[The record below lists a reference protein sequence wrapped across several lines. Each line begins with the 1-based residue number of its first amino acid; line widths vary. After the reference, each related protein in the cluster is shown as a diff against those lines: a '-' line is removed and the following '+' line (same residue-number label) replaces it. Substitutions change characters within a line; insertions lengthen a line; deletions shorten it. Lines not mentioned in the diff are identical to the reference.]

1 VHDDYEVIRKLGK
14 GRYSIVYEGY
24 NVVNDERV
32 VIKILKPVK
41 LRRIKREIKIL
52 TNLSEGPNI
61 VKLKDFIV
69 DHGSKT
75 PSIVYEYIDT
85 MDWRDLNHKLTDL
98 EIRYYIYQILKVYK
112 L

>member
-1 VHDDYEVIRKLGK
+1 VIRKLGT
-14 GRYSIVYEGY
+14 GRYSMVYEGY

-41 LRRIKREIKIL
+41 IRRIKREMKIL

-75 PSIVYEYIDT
+75 PSIIYEYIET
-85 MDWRDLNHKLTDL
+85 MDFKELNHKLTEL
-98 EIRYYIYQILKVYK
+98 EIRFYIYQILKVY
-112 L
+112 